1 MVNTDGGDADP
12 KNRRQRKYK
21 ADLAYFKFRP
31 KDYPTPD
38 QARELYEDHS
48 HTGIEI

>member
-1 MVNTDGGDADP
+1 MEKMRILKTDV
-12 KNRRQRKYK
+12 RKYK

-48 HTGIEI
+48 HNGIEI